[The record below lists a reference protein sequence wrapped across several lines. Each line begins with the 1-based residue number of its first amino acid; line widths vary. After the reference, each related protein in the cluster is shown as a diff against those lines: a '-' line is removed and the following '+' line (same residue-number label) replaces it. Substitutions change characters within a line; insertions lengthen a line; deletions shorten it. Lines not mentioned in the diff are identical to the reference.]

1 MVFRHG
7 NKGLPMELST
17 LLDRPASL
25 IGTEPANLRPQLRTD
40 SDYVRGIRER
50 GRLTCFADVVPV
62 STDPLRF
69 SVGLDNVCLA
79 GSGREVEGYRAVYRT
94 DTGVGLGVV
103 GDRYVP
109 IQPSETADF
118 VDELARQTGGK
129 VAKVSVLG
137 GGRDIGA
144 RIMLPKEIAEPDG
157 RSLNICALS
166 VQSSNDGTSTWSVS
180 AFVYRPHCRNAYHA
194 LAAAD
199 TGRGRHLAHNVARVA
214 IRHTRA
220 GAERVKLAHQ
230 VIDSLRPSFDR
241 FSDDFARL
249 MAKSVDDELRGR
261 FLDAV
266 LPLPDRGNESGAELD
281 KLLKRERR
289 VKEQRRE
296 VLRITRDMEDPSI
309 LWGLLQGA
317 TRWAQHDRTVKG
329 ASTNPDARAYSNL
342 PGGSA
347 YEFSVSAQAAA
358 LALV

>member
-1 MVFRHG
+1 
-7 NKGLPMELST
+7 MELAN

-25 IGTEPANLRPQLRTD
+25 IGHEPVNLRPQLQTD

-50 GRLTCFADVVPV
+50 GRLTCFADVQPV

-69 SVGLDNVCLA
+69 ELGLDDVTMA

-103 GDRYVP
+103 GNRYEV

-157 RSLNICALS
+157 QKLNICALS

-180 AFVYRPHCRNAYHA
+180 AFVYRPWCRNAYHA
-194 LAAAD
+194 LATRD
-199 TGRGRHLAHNVARVA
+199 TGRGRDLPHQVARMA
-214 IRHTRA
+214 IRHTKA

-230 VIDSLRPSFDR
+230 VIDRLRPSFDR
-241 FSDDFARL
+241 FASDFARL
-249 MAKSVDDELRGR
+249 MARKIDDTDRSR
-261 FLDAV
+261 FFDAV
-266 LPLPDRGNESGAELD
+266 LPLPERGNESGAELD

-296 VLRITRDMEDPSI
+296 VLRIARDMEDPSI

-317 TRWAQHDRTVKG
+317 TRWAQHDRTVKNER
-329 ASTNPDARAYSNL
+329 TNSDARAYANL

-347 YEFSVSAQAAA
+347 YEFSVNAQAAA

>member
-1 MVFRHG
+1 
-7 NKGLPMELST
+7 MELAT

-25 IGTEPANLRPQLRTD
+25 IGSEPANLARTLQIN

-50 GRLTCFADVVPV
+50 GKLTCFADVNPV

-69 SVGLDNVCLA
+69 ELGLDDVQLA
-79 GSGREVEGYRAVYRT
+79 GSGRKLEGHRGVYRT

-103 GDRYVP
+103 GDRYAL

-137 GGRDIGA
+137 DGKDIGA
-144 RIMLPKEIAEPDG
+144 RIMLPREIPEPDG
-157 RSLNICALS
+157 RTINICALS

-180 AFVYRPHCRNAYHA
+180 AFVYRPWCRNAYHA
-194 LAAAD
+194 LATMD
-199 TGRGRHLAHNVARVA
+199 TGRGRHLAANVARVA

-220 GAERVKLAHQ
+220 GAERVKLAHR

-241 FSDDFARL
+241 FSSDFARL
-249 MAKSVDDELRGR
+249 LAKSIGDDERR
-261 FLDAV
+261 AFFDAV
-266 LPLPDRGNESGAELD
+266 LPLPERGNESGSELE
-281 KLLKRERR
+281 KILKREKR

-296 VLRITRDMEDPSI
+296 VLRITRDMEDPSV

-317 TRWAQHDRTVKG
+317 TRWAQHDRTVKNER
-329 ASTNPDARAYSNL
+329 TNSDARAYSNL

-347 YEFSVSAQAAA
+347 YEFSVNAQAAA

>member
-1 MVFRHG
+1 
-7 NKGLPMELST
+7 MELAN

-25 IGTEPANLRPQLRTD
+25 IGHEPVNLRPQLQTD

-50 GRLTCFADVVPV
+50 GRLTCFADVQPV

-69 SVGLDNVCLA
+69 ELGLDDVTMA

-103 GDRYVP
+103 GNRYEV

-144 RIMLPKEIAEPDG
+144 RVMLPNEIPEPDG
-157 RSLNICALS
+157 RTINICALS

-180 AFVYRPHCRNAYHA
+180 AFVYRPWCRNAYHA
-194 LAAAD
+194 LATRD
-199 TGRGRHLAHNVARVA
+199 TGRGRDLPHQVARMA
-214 IRHTRA
+214 IRHTKA

-230 VIDSLRPSFDR
+230 VIDRLRPSFDR
-241 FSDDFARL
+241 FASDFARL
-249 MAKSVDDELRGR
+249 MARSVDDELRGR
-261 FLDAV
+261 FLDSV
-266 LPLPDRGNESGAELD
+266 LPLPERGNESGAELD

-347 YEFSVSAQAAA
+347 YEFSVNAQAAA